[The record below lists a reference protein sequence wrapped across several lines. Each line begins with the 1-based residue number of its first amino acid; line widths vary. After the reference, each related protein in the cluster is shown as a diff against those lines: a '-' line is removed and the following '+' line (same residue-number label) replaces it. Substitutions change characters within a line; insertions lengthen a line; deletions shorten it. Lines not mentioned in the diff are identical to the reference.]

1 MVRKYTLMAVEIE
14 RKFQV
19 NKEKWQQVKKPEG
32 SYLRQGYLLTDPE
45 KTIRVRVKKETGY
58 LTIKGKNEGATRA
71 EYEYPIPLIDAEE
84 LLDKFASAVISKV
97 RFEIPVA
104 GKIWEVDEFS
114 GDNSGLIL
122 AEIELNTEEEK
133 FTLPDWVSE
142 EVTHDKRYY
151 NSQLS
156 MHPYK
161 DWQEA

>member
-1 MVRKYTLMAVEIE
+1 MAVEIE
-14 RKFQV
+14 RKFLV
-19 NKEKWQQVKKPEG
+19 NKVKWQEVIKPEG

-71 EYEYPIPLIDAEE
+71 EYEYPIPVKDAEE
-84 LLDKFASAVISKV
+84 LLDKFASACITKV
-97 RFEIPVA
+97 RYEIPVD
-104 GKIWEVDEFS
+104 GKVWEVDEFS
-114 GDNSGLIL
+114 GENAGLIL
-122 AEIELNTEEEK
+122 AEIELNAEEES

-156 MHPYK
+156 LLPYK
-161 DWQEA
+161 DWQGK